1 MQSTPKILI
10 PRPRLKRSERP
21 LPERQSVE
29 PSEGQYRALFDR
41 YPHPAWVIDRAT
53 LRFLVANE
61 AAIARYGYSREDFLA
76 MQYTDIHPPEDV
88 AEIRTKLG
96 QYAPSRGSSHARQKV
111 KSGSIIRV
119 HLLWRPVPFNRVPAI
134 LMIAEP
140 PPRSVR
146 RLLQET
152 EEGRQRLEALS
163 RRLVEL
169 QEMERSEIARELHDE
184 IGQLLT
190 GLKLMLASS
199 VARDTR
205 ENGKSGTAGL
215 QAADH
220 QEMAA
225 IVNELIGR
233 LRDLSMNLRP
243 PMLDQIGLVPTLL
256 WHFERYTARTKIH
269 VSFEESIRASR
280 FPDDVEIAA
289 FRIIQEAL
297 MNVAR
302 HAAVEEAH
310 VQVEADRES
319 LTLRIED
326 KGQGFN
332 PRTAISGRSA
342 GIIGM
347 QERAHLVGGSL
358 ALESEIAGGTR
369 ITVVLPLQNNEEWG
383 GESK

>member
-1 MQSTPKILI
+1 VS
-10 PRPRLKRSERP
+10 SD
-21 LPERQSVE
+21 
-29 PSEGQYRALFDR
+29 GQYRALFDR
-41 YPHPAWVIDRAT
+41 YFHPAWVIDRAT
-53 LRFLVANE
+53 LRFLVAND
-61 AAIARYGYSREDFLA
+61 AALDRYGYSREEFLS
-76 MQYTDIHPPEDV
+76 MSYPDIHLAEDAREV
-88 AEIRTKLG
+88 RQKLG
-96 QYAPSRGSSHARQKV
+96 QYAPSRGASHARQRV
-111 KSGSIIRV
+111 KSGSVVRV

-152 EEGRQRLEALS
+152 EEDRHRLEALS

-169 QEMERSEIARELHDE
+169 QETERSEIARELHDE

-199 VARDTR
+199 ASRESR
-205 ENGKSGTAGL
+205 ENGSAG
-215 QAADH
+215 AFASER

-243 PMLDQIGLVPTLL
+243 PMLDQIGLVPTLQ
-256 WHFERYTARTKIH
+256 WHFERYTMRTKVR
-269 VSFEESIRASR
+269 VSFTETIQGSR
-280 FPDDVEIAA
+280 FSEDVEIAA

-297 MNVAR
+297 TNVAR
-302 HAAVEEAH
+302 HAGVEEVHAE
-310 VQVEADRES
+310 VQADEEN
-319 LTLRIED
+319 LKLAIED
-326 KGQGFN
+326 KGRGFD
-332 PRTAISGRSA
+332 PRTAVSGRSA

-358 ALESEIAGGTR
+358 TLESEISGGTR
-369 ITVVLPLQNNEEWG
+369 ITVLLPLRNHEEWS
-383 GESK
+383 GEPNL